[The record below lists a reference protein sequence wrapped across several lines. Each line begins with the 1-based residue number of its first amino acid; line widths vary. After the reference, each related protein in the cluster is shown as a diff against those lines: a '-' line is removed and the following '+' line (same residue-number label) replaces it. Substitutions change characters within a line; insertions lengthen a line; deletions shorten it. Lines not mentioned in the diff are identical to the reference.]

1 MNDNKLAKYLAKKF
15 DIWFL
20 QDDREKKLNI
30 AAEFDLFQQLNK
42 DKTKKKPVE
51 FMELKNKQALR

>member
-1 MNDNKLAKYLAKKF
+1 MKDNKLAQYLANKF

-20 QDDREKKLNI
+20 QDDRQKRQNI
-30 AAEFDLFQQLNK
+30 AAQFDLFQQLNK

-51 FMELKNKQALR
+51 FMELKDK